1 MINKDYI
8 LRLAEQFGRE
18 LAIIIGLRQR
28 NQFEESLYAID
39 EMLLRTTGFT
49 SGLINTTSEETLLNL
64 LAPLGKLNVEKC
76 LWIVVLLNEE
86 GESYIALERPDD
98 AYYRYLKS
106 LNLALELLLRGYNV
120 RDIDLLPF
128 AETLLSKLADYEIPM
143 QTREKLSQC
152 YEQAGWYARAEDVLF
167 EMIEDVSVPDDEA
180 RRIIIYGKAF
190 YKRLLSKSN
199 ADLQAGNLS
208 RGEVQDGL
216 AALEKIAAARNLDA

>member
-49 SGLINTTSEETLLNL
+49 SSLINTTSEETLLNL

-76 LWIVVLLNEE
+76 LWIIVLLNEE

-106 LNLALELLLRGYNV
+106 LNLALELLVRGYKV

-128 AETLLSKLADYEIPM
+128 AETLLGKLADYEIPA

-167 EMIEDVSVPDDEA
+167 EMIEDESVPDDEA
-180 RRIIIYGKAF
+180 KRIILYGKAF
-190 YKRLLSKSN
+190 YQRLLSKSN

-208 RGEVQDGL
+208 RAEAQEGL
-216 AALEKIAAARNLDA
+216 TALEKIAAARNLDA

>member
-49 SGLINTTSEETLLNL
+49 SSLINTTSEETLLNL

-76 LWIVVLLNEE
+76 LWIIVLLNEE

-106 LNLALELLLRGYNV
+106 LNLSLELLVRGYNV

-128 AETLLSKLADYEIPM
+128 AETLLSKLTDYEIPA

-167 EMIEDVSVPDDEA
+167 EMIEDESVPDDEA
-180 RRIIIYGKAF
+180 KRIILYGKAF
-190 YKRLLSKSN
+190 YQRLLSKSN

-208 RGEVQDGL
+208 RAEAQDGL
-216 AALEKIAAARNLDA
+216 TALEKIAAARNLDA

>member
-76 LWIVVLLNEE
+76 LWIVVLLHEE

-208 RGEVQDGL
+208 RDEVQDGL

>member
-1 MINKDYI
+1 MVNKDYI
-8 LRLAEQFGRE
+8 LRLAEHFGRA

-49 SGLINTTSEETLLNL
+49 SGLINTTSEEMLLNL

-76 LWIVVLLNEE
+76 LWIIVLLNEE
-86 GESYIALERPDD
+86 GESYLALERPDD
-98 AYYRYLKS
+98 GYYRYLKS
-106 LNLALELLLRGYNV
+106 LNLTLELLLRGYDV
-120 RDIDLLPF
+120 RDIELVAF
-128 AETLLSKLADYEIPM
+128 AETLLDKLADYEIPA

-167 EMIEDVSVPDDEA
+167 EMIEDESIPDDETRYIA
-180 RRIIIYGKAF
+180 TYGKAF
-190 YKRLLSKSN
+190 YQRLLGKSD

-208 RGEVQDGL
+208 RAEVQEGL
-216 AALEKIAAARNLDA
+216 TALEKIASARNLDK

>member
-76 LWIVVLLNEE
+76 LWIIVLLNEE
-86 GESYIALERPDD
+86 GESYVALERPDD

-106 LNLALELLLRGYNV
+106 LNLTLELLLRGYDV

-128 AETLLSKLADYEIPM
+128 AETLLNKLADYEIPA

-167 EMIEDVSVPDDEA
+167 EMIEDENIPDDEA
-180 RRIIIYGKAF
+180 RRIVTYGRDF
-190 YKRLLSKSN
+190 YRRLLGKSN

-208 RGEVQDGL
+208 RTEVQEGL
-216 AALEKIAAARNLDA
+216 TTLEKIASERALDA

>member
-64 LAPLGKLNVEKC
+64 LAPLGTLNIEKC
-76 LWIVVLLNEE
+76 LWIIVLLNEE
-86 GESYIALERPDD
+86 GESYVALERPDD

-106 LNLALELLLRGYNV
+106 LNLTLELLARGYDV

-128 AETLLSKLADYEIPM
+128 AEMLLDKLADYEIPTH
-143 QTREKLSQC
+143 TREKLSQC

-167 EMIEDVSVPDDEA
+167 EVIEDESISDDEA
-180 RRIIIYGKAF
+180 RRIVFYGRAF
-190 YKRLLSKSN
+190 YQRLLSKGN

-208 RGEVQDGL
+208 RAEAQEGL

>member
-49 SGLINTTSEETLLNL
+49 SSLINTTSEETLLDL
-64 LAPLGKLNVEKC
+64 LAPLGNLNVEKC
-76 LWIVVLLNEE
+76 LWIIVLLNEE
-86 GESYIALERPDD
+86 GESYVALERPDD

-106 LNLALELLLRGYNV
+106 LNLTLELLARGYDV

-128 AETLLSKLADYEIPM
+128 AETLLNSLEDYEIPA

-152 YEQAGWYARAEDVLF
+152 YERAGWYARAEDILF
-167 EMIEDVSVPDDEA
+167 EAIEDENIPDDEA
-180 RRIIIYGKAF
+180 RRIVAYGRDF
-190 YKRLLSKSN
+190 YRRLLGKSN

-208 RGEVQDGL
+208 KAEVQEGL
-216 AALEKIAAARNLDA
+216 TALERLASGRALDK

>member
-208 RGEVQDGL
+208 RDEVQDGL

>member
-76 LWIVVLLNEE
+76 LWIIVLLNEE

-106 LNLALELLLRGYNV
+106 LNLTLELLVRGYDV

-128 AETLLSKLADYEIPM
+128 GETLLSKLADYEIPA

-167 EMIEDVSVPDDEA
+167 EMIEDESVPDDEA
-180 RRIIIYGKAF
+180 RRIIIYGNAF
-190 YKRLLSKSN
+190 YQRLLGKSN

-208 RGEVQDGL
+208 RAEVQEGL
-216 AALEKIAAARNLDA
+216 AALEKIASARNLDA

>member
-49 SGLINTTSEETLLNL
+49 SSLINTTSEETLLNL

-76 LWIVVLLNEE
+76 LWIIVLLNEE

-106 LNLALELLLRGYNV
+106 LNLSLELLVRGYNV

-128 AETLLSKLADYEIPM
+128 AETLLSKLTDYEIPA

-167 EMIEDVSVPDDEA
+167 EMIEDESVPDDEA
-180 RRIIIYGKAF
+180 KRIILYGKAF
-190 YKRLLSKSN
+190 YQRLLSKSN

-208 RGEVQDGL
+208 RAEAQEGL
-216 AALEKIAAARNLDA
+216 TALEKIAAARNLDA